1 MEKDNQVKTMGLGV
15 LGGESNVNEGT
26 SGSCGP
32 MGLRGRARGRT
43 LQVGTPSTDY
53 CKTAL

>member
-32 MGLRGRARGRT
+32 MGLRGRARGKA
-43 LQVGTPSTDY
+43 LQVGTPSMDY